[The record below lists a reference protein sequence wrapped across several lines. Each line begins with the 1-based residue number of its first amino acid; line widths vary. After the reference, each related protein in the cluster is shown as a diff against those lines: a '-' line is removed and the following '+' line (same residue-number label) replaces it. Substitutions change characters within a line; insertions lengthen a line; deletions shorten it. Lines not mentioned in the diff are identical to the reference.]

1 MQILRLTKTHPQ
13 MMLGQRAAKP
23 KIRVRQEGDEY
34 PVSAIPEKKAA
45 ILSPN
50 PKSAK
55 AKPHIAIVS
64 ETLLFTRLLSCGQFF
79 VTQRPMI
86 VVPSQS
92 VLWVLHAPKLRI
104 GVGGNCSAN

>member
-1 MQILRLTKTHPQ
+1 

-55 AKPHIAIVS
+55 AKP
-64 ETLLFTRLLSCGQFF
+64 
-79 VTQRPMI
+79 
-86 VVPSQS
+86 
-92 VLWVLHAPKLRI
+92 
-104 GVGGNCSAN
+104 